1 MYDTGNSPN
10 AVFKTPPQLPSLN
23 LNSIIF
29 SCGVSGWTTY
39 ASTID
44 LARPS
49 PQMSNGNTTQRTA
62 RISPH
67 DTILAELQGEGGLN
81 SDPKAILQNEPSSP
95 PQAKLT
101 SSNSGDLARLRFMS
115 NSSLSSNPLFDPF
128 TGARIGDLVSTEDR
142 SDPDTKTDEDIW
154 SHLSQI
160 LKLQSDIAEKHIK
173 MEGIELKKPRPT
185 PGNKSKGVNRRPG
198 SGGGRV
204 WGDGAE
210 QGVDEGVEEEG
221 EEEIESRKRE
231 QEFTRLNDKFAGR
244 KDAID
249 GIMKDVGVLKYY
261 DDCH

>member
-1 MYDTGNSPN
+1 MESPEI
-10 AVFKTPPQLPSLN
+10 PLH
-23 LNSIIF
+23 
-29 SCGVSGWTTY
+29 

-49 PQMSNGNTTQRTA
+49 AEMVDDNTTQRTA
-62 RISPH
+62 TTPLTSPH
-67 DTILAELQGEGGLN
+67 DAVLAELQGEGTMN
-81 SDPKAILQNEPSSP
+81 SNPKALPQNEASSP
-95 PQAKLT
+95 PREKST
-101 SSNSGDLARLRFMS
+101 NPYSGGLARPHFLSEFS
-115 NSSLSSNPLFDPF
+115 ISSDPLFDPF
-128 TGARIGDLVSTEDR
+128 TGGRIGDLVSTEDG
-142 SDPDTKTDEDIW
+142 SDPNTKTEEDIW

-173 MEGIELKKPRPT
+173 MEGIGLKKPGPT

-198 SGGGRV
+198 SSGGRV

-221 EEEIESRKRE
+221 EEEVESRKRE
-231 QEFTRLNDKFAGR
+231 EEFSRLNDKFAGR

-249 GIMKDVGVLKYY
+249 GIMKDVGTLRHY